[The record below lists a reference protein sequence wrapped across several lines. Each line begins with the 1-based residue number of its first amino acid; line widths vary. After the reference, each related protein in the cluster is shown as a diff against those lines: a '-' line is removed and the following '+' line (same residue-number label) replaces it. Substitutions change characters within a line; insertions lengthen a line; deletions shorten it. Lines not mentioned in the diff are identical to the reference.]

1 MCGYIHLPS
10 LIPSFYA
17 APSATVNNVNV
28 EVGFQNVTNL
38 VRLSWDA
45 IPEDQWNGRPLGYH
59 VSHKWLIKKGRGGE
73 GRGGQHSF
81 TRVING
87 WSRKEGRGGRSN
99 PKEGVCPEGMK
110 SVKHFILCVSHWAS
124 SKLEWYYCGTLLHL
138 KLQLMINEV
147 ACAAYPWSG
156 VSGIFR
162 LSFPSA

>member
-1 MCGYIHLPS
+1 MQDQVQLWTMSTLKWVFRMLRISYDCHGMPFLRISGMEDHWD
-10 LIPSFYA
+10 
-17 APSATVNNVNV
+17 TMW
-28 EVGFQNVTNL
+28 VTNDWS
-38 VRLSWDA
+38 RR
-45 IPEDQWNGRPLGYH
+45 E
-59 VSHKWLIKKGRGGE
+59 GE

-110 SVKHFILCVSHWAS
+110 SVKHFILCVSHGAS
-124 SKLEWYYCGTLLHL
+124 SKLEWYYCSTLLHL